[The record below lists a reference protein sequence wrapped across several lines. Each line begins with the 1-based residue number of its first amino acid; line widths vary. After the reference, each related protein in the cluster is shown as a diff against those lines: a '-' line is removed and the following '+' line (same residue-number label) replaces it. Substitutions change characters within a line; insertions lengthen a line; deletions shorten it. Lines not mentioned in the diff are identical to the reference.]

1 MSSFLHLKAG
11 LPSQNDEEFGYLTLL
26 ALKLFIQKN
35 GYDIDYFMA
44 DMSSQ

>member
-26 ALKLFIQKN
+26 ALKLFIQK
-35 GYDIDYFMA
+35 M
-44 DMSSQ
+44 DMILITSWQI